1 MRISFVSLAFAVVA
15 TLGPTTAAVGT
26 EPDRLI
32 YDIVDVKRKLFEE
45 TGAEPRRLVVGD
57 RAVSGDRLRTG
68 SSSRAELQ
76 VASHATR
83 FLLGPK
89 TRCTLAHER
98 PGVLLHVERG
108 RLRAIFD
115 AFTGADE
122 RLVTT
127 PSAVL
132 AVRGTTYGVAVAR
145 DGDTELVVFAGVVE
159 VLDPAGVRAPVR
171 VEAGELTRIAV
182 GRPPEAPRPHR
193 TAPENWDRGRTTP
206 PPEMGS
212 GFHGDS
218 PAGPPDSPGAGA
230 AAGSKGGSKRH
241 GG

>member
-1 MRISFVSLAFAVVA
+1 MRIPVAALTLAVA
-15 TLGPTTAAVGT
+15 AALGPTTAAVAT
-26 EPDRLI
+26 EPGRLI
-32 YDIVDVKRKLFEE
+32 YDIVDVKRKLFDE
-45 TGAEPRRLVVGD
+45 TGPEPRRLAAGD
-57 RAVSGDRLRTG
+57 QALSGDRLRTG
-68 SSSRAELQ
+68 SSSHAELQ

-89 TRCTLAHER
+89 TLCTLASER

-115 AFTGADE
+115 AFSGTDE

-132 AVRGTTYGVAVAR
+132 AVRGTAYGVAVAK

-159 VLDPAGVRAPVR
+159 VLDPAGLRAPVR
-171 VEAGELTRIAV
+171 VEAGELTRISV
-182 GRPPEAPRPHR
+182 GRAPESPTPHR
-193 TAPENWDRGRTTP
+193 TAPEDWDRGRTAP
-206 PPEMGS
+206 PPGFGS
-212 GFHGDS
+212 GFHSDS
-218 PAGPPDSPGAGA
+218 SPGPPDSPGAGA
-230 AAGSKGGSKRH
+230 AAGGKGGSKRH